1 MRTVKTTKHKYNFYD
16 SSKEIPI
23 KRWNNFITKS
33 VQSSQLG
40 MDFSD
45 CVKKLSQMDEYL
57 SKGDRESFNNA
68 RINLQMQL
76 YMIYTGQDLSLEAL
90 LELLHDIDGN
100 TDFDPEL
107 IKQDTELTKGLV
119 EELLESIRKK

>member
-1 MRTVKTTKHKYNFYD
+1 
-16 SSKEIPI
+16 
-23 KRWNNFITKS
+23 
-33 VQSSQLG
+33 
-40 MDFSD
+40 
-45 CVKKLSQMDEYL
+45 MDEYL